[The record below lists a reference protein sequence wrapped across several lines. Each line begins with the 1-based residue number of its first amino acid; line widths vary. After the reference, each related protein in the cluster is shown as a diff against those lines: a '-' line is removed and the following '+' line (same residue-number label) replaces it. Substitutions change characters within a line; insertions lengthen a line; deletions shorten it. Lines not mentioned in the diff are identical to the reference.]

1 MAESKPP
8 LIPLHGCQAPHRL
21 ENLVPKTSRLYQ
33 QILRPENL
41 RWCSLNLPAAPP
53 ILLEFLVAQIPFNEK
68 DAPGPVLE
76 QVNRKT
82 KIGQSSTFTMLCE
95 GYVEPMKLEEDE
107 FYVNC
112 IYAGGMLHQR
122 K

>member
-1 MAESKPP
+1 MPTT
-8 LIPLHGCQAPHRL
+8 
-21 ENLVPKTSRLYQ
+21 NRLYQ
-33 QILRPENL
+33 KILRLESL
-41 RWCSLNLPAAPP
+41 RWCSLNFPAAPP
-53 ILLEFLVAQIPFNEK
+53 LLLELLVAQILFNEK

-95 GYVEPMKLEEDE
+95 GYVEPTKLEEDE
-107 FYVNC
+107 FSVNC